1 MLLATAVRLKAAGYP
16 QKHHSR
22 RVKPVWVKRDDGTWE
37 DRGCVYFPTADELV
51 LQLPE
56 ITGINSVTSGVVVST
71 DGKSVCC
78 AGLSDALAE
87 LWIIFNGK
95 NANIIPQGVIK

>member
-22 RVKPVWVKRDDGTWE
+22 RVKPVWVKRDDGAWE
-37 DRGCVYFPTADELV
+37 DQGCVYFPTADELV
-51 LQLPE
+51 RQLPE
-56 ITGINSVTSGVVVST
+56 IKAYVAVAGVVVATVST
-71 DGKSVCC
+71 TVCC
-78 AGLSDALAE
+78 PSLSDALAE

-95 NANIIPQGVIK
+95 NADITPQGVIK

>member
-22 RVKPVWVKRDDGTWE
+22 RVKPVWVKRDDGAWE
-37 DRGCVYFPTADELV
+37 DQGCIYFPTADELV

-56 ITGINSVTSGVVVST
+56 ITQVFAVTGGVLVAT
-71 DGKSVCC
+71 ARTTVCC
-78 AGLSDALAE
+78 PGLSDALAE

-95 NANIIPQGVIK
+95 NANITPQGVIK